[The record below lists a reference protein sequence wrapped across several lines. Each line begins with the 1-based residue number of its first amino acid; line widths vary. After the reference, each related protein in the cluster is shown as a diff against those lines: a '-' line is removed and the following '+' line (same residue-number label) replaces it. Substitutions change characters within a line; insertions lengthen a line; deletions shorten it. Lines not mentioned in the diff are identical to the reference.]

1 MFRRLLVALDASSHA
16 QRALAEAIDLAAT
29 NNATLTIIT
38 VVPGTPAWSLSGA
51 AGAPISFH
59 DVDQQVEV
67 AHRDLLDAAV
77 ETVPRDV
84 PVRTILRHGPAGAA
98 ILDEAAAHDHDLIVM
113 GSRCR
118 GELRSLLLGS
128 VSHEVVHASS
138 IPVLVV
144 HADRPPLR
152 ATVGSRESG
161 TIPNDNPAR
170 HVGDRARGGRRAD

>member
-1 MFRRLLVALDASSHA
+1 MFRRLLVALDASPHA

-38 VVPGTPAWSLSGA
+38 VVPGRPAWSLSGA
-51 AGAPISFH
+51 AGAPIGLR
-59 DVDQQVEV
+59 DVNQQAEGAYRNV
-67 AHRDLLDAAV
+67 LDAAL
-77 ETVPRDV
+77 EKVPRDV
-84 PVRTILRHGPAGAA
+84 PVRTILRHGPAGTA
-98 ILDEAAAHDHDLIVM
+98 ILDEAAANDHDLIVM

-144 HADRPPLR
+144 HADDPPLR
-152 ATVGSRESG
+152 ATVGSQESAR
-161 TIPNDNPAR
+161 IPNRPS
-170 HVGDRARGGRRAD
+170 